1 MGTKELEKKSS
12 GGGLV
17 AAWKQNP
24 LVSTGL
30 VLILMIVVQTAIMI
44 YNFGEGSVGELML
57 SLLTNWLNILR
68 NNAPVGIIALGM
80 TFVIISGGIDL
91 SVGSTL
97 VAVGAMVMM
106 VVDGS
111 ATGLLAGMGIT
122 GVPAYIIA
130 IAVGLVFG
138 ALLGWL
144 NGVLIAHGKLPPFIA
159 TLGTM
164 QIFRS
169 VTQHLTQHANP
180 SVPKGFL
187 QIANLKIGSFYI
199 MPILYWLA
207 IAAVLYVV
215 SKRTTFG
222 RHVFAVGSNIR
233 TARLSGINVN
243 KVKRRIYMLTGMLVA
258 IAAIIQVSRIGSMDY
273 ASAGSGYEMD
283 AIAAVIVGGTSM
295 SGGKGS
301 IVGTVLGM
309 LIIGVMNNFF
319 VSHYVFRWRTAM
331 NEHYMAHWQHLR
343 HIEGAAQRVQEDTM
357 RFASTLENMGVSFIN
372 AIMTLIAFLPVLVTL
387 SEHVPD
393 LPIVGHLPYGLVIAA
408 IVWSLMG
415 TGLLAVVGIKLPGLE
430 FKNQRVEAAYRKELV
445 YGEDDETRATPPTV
459 RELFRAV
466 RRNYFRLYFHYMYFN
481 IARIL
486 YLQVDNVFGLFL
498 LFPSIVAGTITLGL
512 MTQITNVFGQVRGAF
527 QYLINSWTTL
537 VELMSIYKRLR
548 SFEHEL
554 DGDKIQEVT
563 HTLS

>member
-12 GGGLV
+12 GGGPV

-44 YNFGEGSVGELML
+44 YNFGEGSVGELLL

-309 LIIGVMNNFF
+309 LIIGVMNNLLTLFGVPPF
-319 VSHYVFRWRTAM
+319 
-331 NEHYMAHWQHLR
+331 LR
-343 HIEGAAQRVQEDTM
+343 EACK
-357 RFASTLENMGVSFIN
+357 GV
-372 AIMTLIAFLPVLVTL
+372 
-387 SEHVPD
+387 
-393 LPIVGHLPYGLVIAA
+393 IV
-408 IVWSLMG
+408 
-415 TGLLAVVGIKLPGLE
+415 
-430 FKNQRVEAAYRKELV
+430 
-445 YGEDDETRATPPTV
+445 
-459 RELFRAV
+459 
-466 RRNYFRLYFHYMYFN
+466 
-481 IARIL
+481 
-486 YLQVDNVFGLFL
+486 
-498 LFPSIVAGTITLGL
+498 IVAVLL
-512 MTQITNVFGQVRGAF
+512 QKKEA
-527 QYLINSWTTL
+527 
-537 VELMSIYKRLR
+537 
-548 SFEHEL
+548 
-554 DGDKIQEVT
+554 DA
-563 HTLS
+563 

>member
-44 YNFGEGSVGELML
+44 YNFGEGSVGELLL

-309 LIIGVMNNFF
+309 LIIGVMNNLLTLFGVPPF
-319 VSHYVFRWRTAM
+319 
-331 NEHYMAHWQHLR
+331 LR
-343 HIEGAAQRVQEDTM
+343 DACK
-357 RFASTLENMGVSFIN
+357 GV
-372 AIMTLIAFLPVLVTL
+372 
-387 SEHVPD
+387 
-393 LPIVGHLPYGLVIAA
+393 IV
-408 IVWSLMG
+408 
-415 TGLLAVVGIKLPGLE
+415 
-430 FKNQRVEAAYRKELV
+430 
-445 YGEDDETRATPPTV
+445 
-459 RELFRAV
+459 
-466 RRNYFRLYFHYMYFN
+466 
-481 IARIL
+481 
-486 YLQVDNVFGLFL
+486 
-498 LFPSIVAGTITLGL
+498 IVAVLL
-512 MTQITNVFGQVRGAF
+512 QKKEA
-527 QYLINSWTTL
+527 
-537 VELMSIYKRLR
+537 
-548 SFEHEL
+548 
-554 DGDKIQEVT
+554 DA
-563 HTLS
+563 

>member
-44 YNFGEGSVGELML
+44 YNFGEGSVGELLL

-164 QIFRS
+164 
-169 VTQHLTQHANP
+169 HLTQHANP

-273 ASAGSGYEMD
+273 A
-283 AIAAVIVGGTSM
+283 
-295 SGGKGS
+295 
-301 IVGTVLGM
+301 
-309 LIIGVMNNFF
+309 N
-319 VSHYVFRWRTAM
+319 
-331 NEHYMAHWQHLR
+331 
-343 HIEGAAQRVQEDTM
+343 
-357 RFASTLENMGVSFIN
+357 
-372 AIMTLIAFLPVLVTL
+372 
-387 SEHVPD
+387 
-393 LPIVGHLPYGLVIAA
+393 
-408 IVWSLMG
+408 
-415 TGLLAVVGIKLPGLE
+415 
-430 FKNQRVEAAYRKELV
+430 
-445 YGEDDETRATPPTV
+445 
-459 RELFRAV
+459 
-466 RRNYFRLYFHYMYFN
+466 
-481 IARIL
+481 
-486 YLQVDNVFGLFL
+486 
-498 LFPSIVAGTITLGL
+498 
-512 MTQITNVFGQVRGAF
+512 
-527 QYLINSWTTL
+527 
-537 VELMSIYKRLR
+537 
-548 SFEHEL
+548 
-554 DGDKIQEVT
+554 
-563 HTLS
+563 

>member
-44 YNFGEGSVGELML
+44 YNFGEGSVGELLL

-97 VAVGAMVMM
+97 VAMGAMVMM
-106 VVDGS
+106 VVNGS

-309 LIIGVMNNFF
+309 LIIGVMNNLLTLFGVPPF
-319 VSHYVFRWRTAM
+319 
-331 NEHYMAHWQHLR
+331 LR
-343 HIEGAAQRVQEDTM
+343 EACK
-357 RFASTLENMGVSFIN
+357 GV
-372 AIMTLIAFLPVLVTL
+372 
-387 SEHVPD
+387 
-393 LPIVGHLPYGLVIAA
+393 IV
-408 IVWSLMG
+408 
-415 TGLLAVVGIKLPGLE
+415 
-430 FKNQRVEAAYRKELV
+430 
-445 YGEDDETRATPPTV
+445 
-459 RELFRAV
+459 
-466 RRNYFRLYFHYMYFN
+466 
-481 IARIL
+481 
-486 YLQVDNVFGLFL
+486 
-498 LFPSIVAGTITLGL
+498 IVAVLL
-512 MTQITNVFGQVRGAF
+512 QKKEA
-527 QYLINSWTTL
+527 
-537 VELMSIYKRLR
+537 
-548 SFEHEL
+548 
-554 DGDKIQEVT
+554 DA
-563 HTLS
+563 

>member
-12 GGGLV
+12 GVGLV

-309 LIIGVMNNFF
+309 LIIGVMNNLLTLFGVPPF
-319 VSHYVFRWRTAM
+319 
-331 NEHYMAHWQHLR
+331 LR
-343 HIEGAAQRVQEDTM
+343 EACK
-357 RFASTLENMGVSFIN
+357 GV
-372 AIMTLIAFLPVLVTL
+372 
-387 SEHVPD
+387 
-393 LPIVGHLPYGLVIAA
+393 IV
-408 IVWSLMG
+408 
-415 TGLLAVVGIKLPGLE
+415 
-430 FKNQRVEAAYRKELV
+430 
-445 YGEDDETRATPPTV
+445 
-459 RELFRAV
+459 
-466 RRNYFRLYFHYMYFN
+466 
-481 IARIL
+481 
-486 YLQVDNVFGLFL
+486 
-498 LFPSIVAGTITLGL
+498 IVAVLL
-512 MTQITNVFGQVRGAF
+512 QKKEA
-527 QYLINSWTTL
+527 
-537 VELMSIYKRLR
+537 
-548 SFEHEL
+548 
-554 DGDKIQEVT
+554 DA
-563 HTLS
+563 

>member
-44 YNFGEGSVGELML
+44 YNFGEGSVGELLL

-106 VVDGS
+106 EVDGS

-309 LIIGVMNNFF
+309 LIIGVMNNLLTLFGVPPF
-319 VSHYVFRWRTAM
+319 
-331 NEHYMAHWQHLR
+331 LR
-343 HIEGAAQRVQEDTM
+343 EACK
-357 RFASTLENMGVSFIN
+357 GV
-372 AIMTLIAFLPVLVTL
+372 
-387 SEHVPD
+387 
-393 LPIVGHLPYGLVIAA
+393 IV
-408 IVWSLMG
+408 
-415 TGLLAVVGIKLPGLE
+415 
-430 FKNQRVEAAYRKELV
+430 
-445 YGEDDETRATPPTV
+445 
-459 RELFRAV
+459 
-466 RRNYFRLYFHYMYFN
+466 
-481 IARIL
+481 
-486 YLQVDNVFGLFL
+486 
-498 LFPSIVAGTITLGL
+498 IVAVLL
-512 MTQITNVFGQVRGAF
+512 QKKEA
-527 QYLINSWTTL
+527 
-537 VELMSIYKRLR
+537 
-548 SFEHEL
+548 
-554 DGDKIQEVT
+554 DA
-563 HTLS
+563 

>member
-44 YNFGEGSVGELML
+44 YNFGEGSVGELLL

-309 LIIGVMNNFF
+309 LIIGVMNNLLTLFGVPPF
-319 VSHYVFRWRTAM
+319 
-331 NEHYMAHWQHLR
+331 LR
-343 HIEGAAQRVQEDTM
+343 EACK
-357 RFASTLENMGVSFIN
+357 GV
-372 AIMTLIAFLPVLVTL
+372 
-387 SEHVPD
+387 
-393 LPIVGHLPYGLVIAA
+393 IV
-408 IVWSLMG
+408 
-415 TGLLAVVGIKLPGLE
+415 
-430 FKNQRVEAAYRKELV
+430 
-445 YGEDDETRATPPTV
+445 
-459 RELFRAV
+459 
-466 RRNYFRLYFHYMYFN
+466 
-481 IARIL
+481 
-486 YLQVDNVFGLFL
+486 
-498 LFPSIVAGTITLGL
+498 IVAVLLQKKEADT
-512 MTQITNVFGQVRGAF
+512 
-527 QYLINSWTTL
+527 
-537 VELMSIYKRLR
+537 
-548 SFEHEL
+548 
-554 DGDKIQEVT
+554 
-563 HTLS
+563 

>member
-44 YNFGEGSVGELML
+44 YNFGEGNVGELLL

-309 LIIGVMNNFF
+309 LIIGVMNNLLTLFGVPPF
-319 VSHYVFRWRTAM
+319 
-331 NEHYMAHWQHLR
+331 LR
-343 HIEGAAQRVQEDTM
+343 EACK
-357 RFASTLENMGVSFIN
+357 GV
-372 AIMTLIAFLPVLVTL
+372 
-387 SEHVPD
+387 
-393 LPIVGHLPYGLVIAA
+393 IV
-408 IVWSLMG
+408 
-415 TGLLAVVGIKLPGLE
+415 
-430 FKNQRVEAAYRKELV
+430 
-445 YGEDDETRATPPTV
+445 
-459 RELFRAV
+459 
-466 RRNYFRLYFHYMYFN
+466 
-481 IARIL
+481 
-486 YLQVDNVFGLFL
+486 
-498 LFPSIVAGTITLGL
+498 IVAVLL
-512 MTQITNVFGQVRGAF
+512 QKKEA
-527 QYLINSWTTL
+527 
-537 VELMSIYKRLR
+537 
-548 SFEHEL
+548 
-554 DGDKIQEVT
+554 DA
-563 HTLS
+563 

>member
-97 VAVGAMVMM
+97 VAVLAMVMM

-169 VTQHLTQHANP
+169 VTQHLTQHASP

-309 LIIGVMNNFF
+309 LIIGVMNNLLTLFGVPPF
-319 VSHYVFRWRTAM
+319 
-331 NEHYMAHWQHLR
+331 LR
-343 HIEGAAQRVQEDTM
+343 EACK
-357 RFASTLENMGVSFIN
+357 GV
-372 AIMTLIAFLPVLVTL
+372 
-387 SEHVPD
+387 
-393 LPIVGHLPYGLVIAA
+393 IV
-408 IVWSLMG
+408 
-415 TGLLAVVGIKLPGLE
+415 
-430 FKNQRVEAAYRKELV
+430 
-445 YGEDDETRATPPTV
+445 
-459 RELFRAV
+459 
-466 RRNYFRLYFHYMYFN
+466 
-481 IARIL
+481 
-486 YLQVDNVFGLFL
+486 
-498 LFPSIVAGTITLGL
+498 IVAVLL
-512 MTQITNVFGQVRGAF
+512 QKKEA
-527 QYLINSWTTL
+527 
-537 VELMSIYKRLR
+537 
-548 SFEHEL
+548 
-554 DGDKIQEVT
+554 DA
-563 HTLS
+563 

>member
-301 IVGTVLGM
+301 IVGTVLDM
-309 LIIGVMNNFF
+309 LIIGVMNNLLTLFGVPPF
-319 VSHYVFRWRTAM
+319 
-331 NEHYMAHWQHLR
+331 LR
-343 HIEGAAQRVQEDTM
+343 EACK
-357 RFASTLENMGVSFIN
+357 GV
-372 AIMTLIAFLPVLVTL
+372 
-387 SEHVPD
+387 
-393 LPIVGHLPYGLVIAA
+393 IV
-408 IVWSLMG
+408 
-415 TGLLAVVGIKLPGLE
+415 
-430 FKNQRVEAAYRKELV
+430 
-445 YGEDDETRATPPTV
+445 
-459 RELFRAV
+459 
-466 RRNYFRLYFHYMYFN
+466 
-481 IARIL
+481 
-486 YLQVDNVFGLFL
+486 
-498 LFPSIVAGTITLGL
+498 IVAVLL
-512 MTQITNVFGQVRGAF
+512 QKKEA
-527 QYLINSWTTL
+527 
-537 VELMSIYKRLR
+537 
-548 SFEHEL
+548 
-554 DGDKIQEVT
+554 DA
-563 HTLS
+563 

>member
-111 ATGLLAGMGIT
+111 ATGLLSGMGIT
-122 GVPAYIIA
+122 GVPAYFIA

-309 LIIGVMNNFF
+309 LIIGVMNNLLTLFGVPPF
-319 VSHYVFRWRTAM
+319 
-331 NEHYMAHWQHLR
+331 LR
-343 HIEGAAQRVQEDTM
+343 EACK
-357 RFASTLENMGVSFIN
+357 GV
-372 AIMTLIAFLPVLVTL
+372 
-387 SEHVPD
+387 
-393 LPIVGHLPYGLVIAA
+393 IV
-408 IVWSLMG
+408 
-415 TGLLAVVGIKLPGLE
+415 
-430 FKNQRVEAAYRKELV
+430 
-445 YGEDDETRATPPTV
+445 
-459 RELFRAV
+459 
-466 RRNYFRLYFHYMYFN
+466 
-481 IARIL
+481 
-486 YLQVDNVFGLFL
+486 
-498 LFPSIVAGTITLGL
+498 IVAVLL
-512 MTQITNVFGQVRGAF
+512 QKKEA
-527 QYLINSWTTL
+527 
-537 VELMSIYKRLR
+537 
-548 SFEHEL
+548 
-554 DGDKIQEVT
+554 DA
-563 HTLS
+563 

>member
-44 YNFGEGSVGELML
+44 YNFGEGSVGELLL

-97 VAVGAMVMM
+97 VAVGARGLM

-309 LIIGVMNNFF
+309 LIIGVMNNLLTLFGVPPF
-319 VSHYVFRWRTAM
+319 
-331 NEHYMAHWQHLR
+331 LR
-343 HIEGAAQRVQEDTM
+343 EACK
-357 RFASTLENMGVSFIN
+357 GV
-372 AIMTLIAFLPVLVTL
+372 
-387 SEHVPD
+387 
-393 LPIVGHLPYGLVIAA
+393 IV
-408 IVWSLMG
+408 
-415 TGLLAVVGIKLPGLE
+415 
-430 FKNQRVEAAYRKELV
+430 
-445 YGEDDETRATPPTV
+445 
-459 RELFRAV
+459 
-466 RRNYFRLYFHYMYFN
+466 
-481 IARIL
+481 
-486 YLQVDNVFGLFL
+486 
-498 LFPSIVAGTITLGL
+498 IVAVLL
-512 MTQITNVFGQVRGAF
+512 QKKEA
-527 QYLINSWTTL
+527 
-537 VELMSIYKRLR
+537 
-548 SFEHEL
+548 
-554 DGDKIQEVT
+554 DA
-563 HTLS
+563 

>member
-44 YNFGEGSVGELML
+44 YNFGEGSVGELLL

-80 TFVIISGGIDL
+80 PFVIISGGIDL

-144 NGVLIAHGKLPPFIA
+144 NGVLIAHGKLPHFIA

-295 SGGKGS
+295 SGGRGS

-309 LIIGVMNNFF
+309 LIIGVMNNLLTLFGVPPF
-319 VSHYVFRWRTAM
+319 
-331 NEHYMAHWQHLR
+331 LR
-343 HIEGAAQRVQEDTM
+343 EACK
-357 RFASTLENMGVSFIN
+357 GV
-372 AIMTLIAFLPVLVTL
+372 
-387 SEHVPD
+387 
-393 LPIVGHLPYGLVIAA
+393 IV
-408 IVWSLMG
+408 
-415 TGLLAVVGIKLPGLE
+415 
-430 FKNQRVEAAYRKELV
+430 
-445 YGEDDETRATPPTV
+445 
-459 RELFRAV
+459 
-466 RRNYFRLYFHYMYFN
+466 
-481 IARIL
+481 
-486 YLQVDNVFGLFL
+486 
-498 LFPSIVAGTITLGL
+498 IVAVLL
-512 MTQITNVFGQVRGAF
+512 QKKEA
-527 QYLINSWTTL
+527 
-537 VELMSIYKRLR
+537 
-548 SFEHEL
+548 
-554 DGDKIQEVT
+554 DA
-563 HTLS
+563 

>member
-44 YNFGEGSVGELML
+44 YNFGEGSVGELLL

-309 LIIGVMNNFF
+309 LIIGVMNNLLTLFGVPPF
-319 VSHYVFRWRTAM
+319 
-331 NEHYMAHWQHLR
+331 LR
-343 HIEGAAQRVQEDTM
+343 EACK
-357 RFASTLENMGVSFIN
+357 GVIVIV
-372 AIMTLIAFLPVLVTL
+372 AVLL
-387 SEHVPD
+387 Q
-393 LPIVGHLPYGLVIAA
+393 
-408 IVWSLMG
+408 
-415 TGLLAVVGIKLPGLE
+415 K
-430 FKNQRVEAAYRKELV
+430 KEAA
-445 YGEDDETRATPPTV
+445 A
-459 RELFRAV
+459 
-466 RRNYFRLYFHYMYFN
+466 
-481 IARIL
+481 
-486 YLQVDNVFGLFL
+486 
-498 LFPSIVAGTITLGL
+498 
-512 MTQITNVFGQVRGAF
+512 
-527 QYLINSWTTL
+527 
-537 VELMSIYKRLR
+537 
-548 SFEHEL
+548 
-554 DGDKIQEVT
+554 
-563 HTLS
+563 

>member
-44 YNFGEGSVGELML
+44 YNFGEGSVGELLL

-187 QIANLKIGSFYI
+187 QIATLKIGSFYI

-309 LIIGVMNNFF
+309 LIIGVMNNLLTLFGVPPF
-319 VSHYVFRWRTAM
+319 
-331 NEHYMAHWQHLR
+331 LR
-343 HIEGAAQRVQEDTM
+343 EACK
-357 RFASTLENMGVSFIN
+357 GV
-372 AIMTLIAFLPVLVTL
+372 
-387 SEHVPD
+387 
-393 LPIVGHLPYGLVIAA
+393 IV
-408 IVWSLMG
+408 
-415 TGLLAVVGIKLPGLE
+415 
-430 FKNQRVEAAYRKELV
+430 
-445 YGEDDETRATPPTV
+445 
-459 RELFRAV
+459 
-466 RRNYFRLYFHYMYFN
+466 
-481 IARIL
+481 
-486 YLQVDNVFGLFL
+486 
-498 LFPSIVAGTITLGL
+498 IVAVLL
-512 MTQITNVFGQVRGAF
+512 QKKEA
-527 QYLINSWTTL
+527 
-537 VELMSIYKRLR
+537 
-548 SFEHEL
+548 
-554 DGDKIQEVT
+554 DA
-563 HTLS
+563 

>member
-1 MGTKELEKKSS
+1 M
-12 GGGLV
+12 V

-44 YNFGEGSVGELML
+44 YNFGEGSVGELLL

-309 LIIGVMNNFF
+309 LIIGVMNNLLTLFGVPPF
-319 VSHYVFRWRTAM
+319 
-331 NEHYMAHWQHLR
+331 LR
-343 HIEGAAQRVQEDTM
+343 EACK
-357 RFASTLENMGVSFIN
+357 GV
-372 AIMTLIAFLPVLVTL
+372 
-387 SEHVPD
+387 
-393 LPIVGHLPYGLVIAA
+393 IV
-408 IVWSLMG
+408 
-415 TGLLAVVGIKLPGLE
+415 
-430 FKNQRVEAAYRKELV
+430 
-445 YGEDDETRATPPTV
+445 
-459 RELFRAV
+459 
-466 RRNYFRLYFHYMYFN
+466 
-481 IARIL
+481 
-486 YLQVDNVFGLFL
+486 
-498 LFPSIVAGTITLGL
+498 IVAVLL
-512 MTQITNVFGQVRGAF
+512 QKKEA
-527 QYLINSWTTL
+527 
-537 VELMSIYKRLR
+537 
-548 SFEHEL
+548 
-554 DGDKIQEVT
+554 DA
-563 HTLS
+563 

>member
-44 YNFGEGSVGELML
+44 YNFGEGSVGELLL

-111 ATGLLAGMGIT
+111 ATGLLSGMGIT

-233 TARLSGINVN
+233 TPRLSGINVN

-309 LIIGVMNNFF
+309 LIIGVMNNLLTLFGVPPF
-319 VSHYVFRWRTAM
+319 
-331 NEHYMAHWQHLR
+331 LR
-343 HIEGAAQRVQEDTM
+343 EACK
-357 RFASTLENMGVSFIN
+357 GV
-372 AIMTLIAFLPVLVTL
+372 
-387 SEHVPD
+387 
-393 LPIVGHLPYGLVIAA
+393 IV
-408 IVWSLMG
+408 
-415 TGLLAVVGIKLPGLE
+415 
-430 FKNQRVEAAYRKELV
+430 
-445 YGEDDETRATPPTV
+445 
-459 RELFRAV
+459 
-466 RRNYFRLYFHYMYFN
+466 
-481 IARIL
+481 
-486 YLQVDNVFGLFL
+486 
-498 LFPSIVAGTITLGL
+498 IVAVLL
-512 MTQITNVFGQVRGAF
+512 QKKEA
-527 QYLINSWTTL
+527 
-537 VELMSIYKRLR
+537 
-548 SFEHEL
+548 
-554 DGDKIQEVT
+554 DA
-563 HTLS
+563 

>member
-44 YNFGEGSVGELML
+44 YNFGEGSVGELLL

-68 NNAPVGIIALGM
+68 NNATVGIIALGM

-111 ATGLLAGMGIT
+111 ATGLLSGMGIT

-309 LIIGVMNNFF
+309 LIIGVMNNLLTLFGVPPF
-319 VSHYVFRWRTAM
+319 LREACKGVIVIVS
-331 NEHYMAHWQHLR
+331 
-343 HIEGAAQRVQEDTM
+343 
-357 RFASTLENMGVSFIN
+357 
-372 AIMTLIAFLPVLVTL
+372 VLL
-387 SEHVPD
+387 Q
-393 LPIVGHLPYGLVIAA
+393 
-408 IVWSLMG
+408 
-415 TGLLAVVGIKLPGLE
+415 K
-430 FKNQRVEAAYRKELV
+430 KEADA
-445 YGEDDETRATPPTV
+445 
-459 RELFRAV
+459 
-466 RRNYFRLYFHYMYFN
+466 
-481 IARIL
+481 
-486 YLQVDNVFGLFL
+486 
-498 LFPSIVAGTITLGL
+498 
-512 MTQITNVFGQVRGAF
+512 
-527 QYLINSWTTL
+527 
-537 VELMSIYKRLR
+537 
-548 SFEHEL
+548 
-554 DGDKIQEVT
+554 
-563 HTLS
+563 

>member
-283 AIAAVIVGGTSM
+283 AIGACFIGGASAYGGTGTVPGVIVGATLMGVLNLGMSIMGVDQNLQKVVKGGVLLAAVIFDV
-295 SGGKGS
+295 
-301 IVGTVLGM
+301 
-309 LIIGVMNNFF
+309 
-319 VSHYVFRWRTAM
+319 VSKRK
-331 NEHYMAHWQHLR
+331 
-343 HIEGAAQRVQEDTM
+343 
-357 RFASTLENMGVSFIN
+357 SFI
-372 AIMTLIAFLPVLVTL
+372 A
-387 SEHVPD
+387 
-393 LPIVGHLPYGLVIAA
+393 
-408 IVWSLMG
+408 
-415 TGLLAVVGIKLPGLE
+415 K
-430 FKNQRVEAAYRKELV
+430 
-445 YGEDDETRATPPTV
+445 
-459 RELFRAV
+459 
-466 RRNYFRLYFHYMYFN
+466 
-481 IARIL
+481 
-486 YLQVDNVFGLFL
+486 
-498 LFPSIVAGTITLGL
+498 
-512 MTQITNVFGQVRGAF
+512 
-527 QYLINSWTTL
+527 
-537 VELMSIYKRLR
+537 
-548 SFEHEL
+548 
-554 DGDKIQEVT
+554 
-563 HTLS
+563 